1 MIRVLLYLVVI
12 AALAAGAVW
21 LADRPGEVTMVWQGF
36 RIESTVAVAAIGV
49 VVLALLAMA
58 ALTAL
63 RFVLGLPSAFSFAS
77 RARRRARGYDAV
89 SRGMVAIG
97 AGDPVAAGRHA
108 AQARRYVG
116 GEPLTLLLEAQAA
129 QLSGD
134 RGRAEAAFKTMLD
147 KPETRVLGLRGLFV
161 EARRRGDMAAARA
174 FADDAVRRS
183 PSLAWANDA
192 LLDFHTGAGDWQAAR
207 TAVERRAALRL
218 AEKAEAKR
226 QRAVLLAAEALEAR
240 GREPEKALAAALEAV
255 KLAPGLT
262 PAAALAGRMLAERGD
277 VRKAARLLEAAWK
290 EASHPDIAA
299 AYLDARPGDSAQ
311 DRLTRAE
318 ALAKL
323 RPADPEG
330 VLALAG
336 AAIHARDFARA
347 RSALKPLLAGG
358 ASVRACLLMAELE
371 EAEHG
376 AAGRVREWLS
386 RATRAPRDAA
396 WVADGLVSDQWLPV
410 SPISGRLD
418 AFVWTVP
425 PATLGSQA
433 SGLDDVLADLDDS
446 APLLEG
452 RAEPETIETPKSAR
466 SASPKEPPETPDPPK
481 TRLPAPPAKSTDTA
495 MPAAASPAPAKAE
508 TAQRIEPPRAASEP
522 GPAPDAG
529 AASRPGPVIEGAP
542 IPEATPAAQ
551 AGPVMATGAAV
562 ETQAE
567 PAGVIAPAASPMQQ
581 GPSRQG
587 KSEADGQVIRMP
599 EKAAAAASAP
609 KPESGPKA
617 EAGASSRSANGAS
630 RASPVIFP
638 VSHAPDDPGPE
649 APTPEEQAQKAKFR
663 IFG

>member
-1 MIRVLLYLVVI
+1 MVRVLVYLFVI

-21 LADRPGEVTMVWQGF
+21 LADRPGEVSILWQGY
-36 RIESTVAVAAIGV
+36 RIETSVAIAAIGV
-49 VVLALLAMA
+49 VVLAFL
-58 ALTAL
+58 ALTAWAIL
-63 RFVLGLPSAFSFAS
+63 RFVFGLPSAFSFAS
-77 RARRRARGYDAV
+77 RARRRARGFEAI

-97 AGDPVAAGRHA
+97 AGDPVAAGRYAVDARKFA
-108 AQARRYVG
+108 AS
-116 GEPLTLLLEAQAA
+116 EPLTLLLEAQSA

-134 RGRAEAAFKTMLD
+134 RGQAEAAFKAMLD

-192 LLDFHTGAGDWQAAR
+192 LLDFHTAAGDWQAAR

-218 AEKAEAKR
+218 ADKAEAKR
-226 QRAVLLAAEALEAR
+226 QRAVLLAAEALEAK

-262 PAAALAGRMLAERGD
+262 PAAALAGRMLSERGD
-277 VRKAARLLEAAWK
+277 IKKAARLLEAAWK
-290 EASHPDIAA
+290 QVSHPEIAA
-299 AYLDARPGDSAQ
+299 AYLDVRPGDSAR
-311 DRLTRAE
+311 DRLARAE
-318 ALAKL
+318 TLTRL

-330 VLALAG
+330 VLAVAG
-336 AAIHARDFARA
+336 AAIHAQDFARA
-347 RSALKPLLAGG
+347 RATLKPLLAGG

-376 AAGRVREWLS
+376 AAGRVREWLA

-433 SGLDDVLADLDDS
+433 ADLDDVIADLDEPS

-452 RAEPETIETPKSAR
+452 KVEASAEAEIVSA
-466 SASPKEPPETPDPPK
+466 
-481 TRLPAPPAKSTDTA
+481 PAGLAA
-495 MPAAASPAPAKAE
+495 PAASEPAKAE
-508 TAQRIEPPRAASEP
+508 PKPEPKAESKPEPVAAAA
-522 GPAPDAG
+522 PAPAP
-529 AASRPGPVIEGAP
+529 APAEPVVEIAPAPTKPAPSQSRPGPV
-542 IPEATPAAQ
+542 
-551 AGPVMATGAAV
+551 V
-562 ETQAE
+562 
-567 PAGVIAPAASPMQQ
+567 
-581 GPSRQG
+581 
-587 KSEADGQVIRMP
+587 
-599 EKAAAAASAP
+599 
-609 KPESGPKA
+609 
-617 EAGASSRSANGAS
+617 
-630 RASPVIFP
+630 FP

-649 APTPEEQAQKAKFR
+649 QQAPGEAKGRFR
-663 IFG
+663 IFS